1 MFSEKYG
8 YKQMKKIQ
16 VKPISKELR
25 NRIWNLFYQEEIK
38 PYEESFL
45 DDFLSGEATMEEK
58 IVDKLG
64 FSINSISPITDRGV
78 LKQRSNDLPLESNV
92 VTLYFPCTKK
102 YI

>member
-1 MFSEKYG
+1 MILYSGKA
-8 YKQMKKIQ
+8 KQIQ
-16 VKPISKELR
+16 CSKACTLQSA
-25 NRIWNLFYQEEIK
+25 Y
-38 PYEESFL
+38 
-45 DDFLSGEATMEEK
+45 
-58 IVDKLG
+58 G